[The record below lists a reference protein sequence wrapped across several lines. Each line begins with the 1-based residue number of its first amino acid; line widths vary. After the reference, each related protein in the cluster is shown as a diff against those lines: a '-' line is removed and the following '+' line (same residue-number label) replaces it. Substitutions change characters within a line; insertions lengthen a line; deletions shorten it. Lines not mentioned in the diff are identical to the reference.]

1 MPVNLQAPDARSLK
15 AVAGVELGIAKAEI
29 RKPNRKDLLV
39 MRIDDDAQV
48 GGVFTQNRLCA
59 APVIVARE
67 HLAHPTPSV
76 RALVVNTGNAN
87 AGTGKQGIA
96 DARAVCRAVASLLG
110 CDERQVLP
118 FSTGVIMEPLPV
130 ARIEAGLPACMA
142 DLRADNWASAAE
154 AIMTTDTVAKA
165 CSRQVPVAG
174 KLVTVTGIAKG
185 SGMIH
190 PNMATMLGFVCTDAR
205 ASQSVVQAAAR
216 RVADKSFN
224 CITVDGDTSTN
235 DAFMI
240 VATGKADMPRIERP
254 EGEAFEQF
262 CAGLA
267 EVAVELAQAI
277 VRDGEGASKFVTIL
291 IEGGRDEHE
300 CRKVGYAIA
309 HSPLVK
315 TAFFASDPNLGRIL
329 AAIGYSGIDDLDVDA
344 LDLYLD
350 DVHVATAGGRH
361 PDYVEEA
368 GKRAMSKS
376 EFCVRVDLHRGSART
391 RLWTCDFSHDY
402 VTINAEYRT

>member
-15 AVAGVELGIAKAEI
+15 TVAGVELGIAKAEI

-39 MRIDDDAQV
+39 VRIDEDAQV

-67 HLAHPTPSV
+67 HLARSTPSV

-110 CDERQVLP
+110 CDESQVLP

-165 CSRQVPVAG
+165 CSRQVSVAG

-205 ASQSVVQAAAR
+205 VSQSVVQAASR

-254 EGEAFEQF
+254 EGEAFEQL

-291 IEGGRDEHE
+291 IEGGKDVHE

-376 EFCVRVDLHRGSART
+376 EFCVRVNLHRGTART
-391 RLWTCDFSHDY
+391 QLWTCDFSHDY